1 LSGQAQSPLI
11 AINDAYLTCLDD
23 YAPLQILFGGSAS
36 GKSVFKAQQAV
47 IDVLEGGRNYLI
59 CRQVGRT
66 IRRSVFAEVRKV
78 ITSAGLTPLFDI
90 NKSELI
96 ITCNV
101 NGYQILFAG
110 LDDVEKIKSITPDK
124 GVITDIWIEEATET
138 ERDTLKQLQKRMRG
152 GDERTRKRITLT
164 FNPIFK
170 THWIYQDYFASV
182 AWADDQAVHNS
193 PELSILKTTY
203 KDNHYLTRQDID
215 GLENETDEYYRDVY
229 TLGKWGIL
237 GDVIFKNWT
246 TQDLSGMRDQ
256 FTNHRHGLDFGFSS
270 DPAALAVTH
279 YDRARKIVYI
289 YDEMYERGL
298 TNDILAQEINRRVH
312 DQPVTCDSAEPK
324 SIAELSGYGINA
336 QAAVKGKDS
345 VNFGIQWLQQQ
356 AVVIDSNCIAARNE
370 FSIYHW
376 RKDRDGNAIRQPVA
390 KNDHLID
397 AIRYAYECEMQSGEA
412 VGEANYASESTWR
425 FSNSEY

>member
-1 LSGQAQSPLI
+1 
-11 AINDAYLTCLDD
+11 
-23 YAPLQILFGGSAS
+23 LQILFGGSAS

-47 IDVLEGGRNYLI
+47 IDVLDGGRNYLI

-78 ITSAGLTPLFDI
+78 VTSAGLTPLFDV

-152 GDERTRKRITLT
+152 GDERTRKRLTLT

-170 THWIYQDYFASV
+170 THWIYQDYFSSV

-246 TQDLSGMRDQ
+246 TQDLSGMRAQ
-256 FTNHRHGLDFGFSS
+256 FTNHRNGLDFGFSS
-270 DPAALAVTH
+270 DPAALAVMH
-279 YDRARKIVYI
+279 YDSKRKTIYI
-289 YDEMYERGL
+289 FDELYERGL
-298 TNDILAQEINRRVH
+298 TNDILAQEVKALIGSDYVY
-312 DQPVTCDSAEPK
+312 CDSAEPK
-324 SIAELSGYGINA
+324 SIAELNSYGVNA
-336 QAAVKGKDS
+336 LAVKKGKDS

-356 AVVIDSNCIAARNE
+356 QIVIDSRCVNARNE

-376 RKDRDGNAIRQPVA
+376 KKDKDGNAIKVPVD
-390 KNDHLID
+390 KHNHLID
-397 AIRYAYECEMQSGEA
+397 GARYGLEDDMLGGVTTMENPFY
-412 VGEANYASESTWR
+412 N
-425 FSNSEY
+425 